1 MLMEKE
7 RNLIVEYGK
16 KLITEN
22 LTDGTGGNISLY
34 DPEKGLMAIS
44 PSGIDYFKTNPE
56 DVVIMNLDGEIVDG
70 DRKPS
75 SEKDLHIEMYKIKP
89 EITSVV
95 HTHSMFCTV
104 MACLQ
109 EPIHSVHYVLAD
121 AGTNEVPCTPYVT
134 YGTKDLAMLA
144 ADTIGDGKAC
154 LLGNHGMLAVGKD
167 VAEAFM
173 IARECEWIS
182 QIQWRC
188 MAVGKPNIL
197 TKEEMDVVMEKF
209 KTHGQPKKEKK

>member
-1 MLMEKE
+1 MEKE

-22 LTDGTGGNISLY
+22 LTDGTGGNISIY
-34 DPEKGLMAIS
+34 DPETGLMAIS

-70 DRKPS
+70 DKKPS

-89 EITSVV
+89 EVRSVV
-95 HTHSMFCTV
+95 HTHSMFCTTF
-104 MACLQ
+104 ACLGM
-109 EPIHSVHYVLAD
+109 PINSVHYVLAD
-121 AGTNEVPCTPYVT
+121 AATDVVPVAPYVT
-134 YGTKDLAMLA
+134 YGTKDLALA
-144 ADTIGDGKAC
+144 AAETIGDGKAC

-167 VAEAFM
+167 VADAFG
-173 IARECEWIS
+173 IARECEWVS
-182 QIQWRC
+182 QVQWRC

-197 TKEEMDVVMEKF
+197 SREEMEKVMEKF
-209 KTHGQPKKEKK
+209 KTHGQVKKETK